1 MGNKSKMTTK
11 LTTNK
16 RRMIATTTKAMPRP
30 SSDLK
35 GVDLEDKARIFYRLA
50 VVGDRKYRFRTHRSV
65 FVGKEMVDAMV
76 IAGLVETRPEAVR
89 LGRVLAKK
97 FNFFQ
102 NIENNIMN
110 KTIPFEDSSSKFYRF
125 SSGAL
130 WVIRDPE
137 EEGEGKDDTTASTTS
152 TSSTE
157 DEGSSIDN
165 NSATKKQTPPLP
177 RQTAT
182 RHLIVK
188 ESSDSRSSVMDVSVF
203 KKKQQS
209 TKSKALNKKT
219 AMPMMPATAMQAIV
233 EDENEEA
240 QTATLS
246 SSSSNINST
255 T

>member
-76 IAGLVETRPEAVR
+76 ISGLVETRPEAVR

-110 KTIPFEDSSSKFYRF
+110 KTIPFADSMSKFYRF

-137 EEGEGKDDTTASTTS
+137 EGEGNDDTTASTTS
-152 TSSTE
+152 TSSTGDE
-157 DEGSSIDN
+157 DSSID

-188 ESSDSRSSVMDVSVF
+188 ESDARSSVMD
-203 KKKQQS
+203 
-209 TKSKALNKKT
+209 
-219 AMPMMPATAMQAIV
+219 
-233 EDENEEA
+233 
-240 QTATLS
+240 
-246 SSSSNINST
+246 
-255 T
+255 

>member
-1 MGNKSKMTTK
+1 MG
-11 LTTNK
+11 
-16 RRMIATTTKAMPRP
+16 
-30 SSDLK
+30 
-35 GVDLEDKARIFYRLA
+35 GG
-50 VVGDRKYRFRTHRSV
+50 GDRKYRFRTHRSV

-76 IAGLVETRPEAVR
+76 ISGLVETRPEAVR
-89 LGRVLAKK
+89 LGRGLAKK
-97 FNFFQ
+97 YNFFQ

-125 SSGAL
+125 SAGAL
-130 WVIRDPE
+130 WVLRDPT
-137 EEGEGKDDTTASTTS
+137 EEGEDNDDTTASTTS

-157 DEGSSIDN
+157 DEGSSIDD
-165 NSATKKQTPPLP
+165 NSATKKQPPPLP

-188 ESSDSRSSVMDVSVF
+188 ESDARSNVMDVSVF

-219 AMPMMPATAMQAIV
+219 AMPMMMQAAMQAIV
-233 EDENEEA
+233 EDENEDA
-240 QTATLS
+240 QTATTS

-255 T
+255 TTTE